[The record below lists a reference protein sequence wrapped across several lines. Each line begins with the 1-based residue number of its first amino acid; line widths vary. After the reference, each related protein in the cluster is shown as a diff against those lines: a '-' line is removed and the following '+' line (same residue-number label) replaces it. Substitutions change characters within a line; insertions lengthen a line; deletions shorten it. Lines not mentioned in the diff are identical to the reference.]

1 MAAGLEGTRRIQR
14 QAIAGIVDSAAG
26 GDKAR
31 IVVLPD
37 VPTNDPRQD
46 QVVDQI
52 RVLARDFER
61 DTGIAA
67 PVGGTAPELTDF
79 ARVNSER
86 VPLLILAICL
96 VTYLAL
102 VPILRSVVLPA
113 IAVALNMLTVAA
125 SFGLLTLLFVGD
137 NPPMGGAG
145 ELDVVTVTGI
155 FVITF
160 ALSID
165 YQVFLLT
172 RMREE
177 YVRTQS
183 HEAAVE
189 FGISKTARV
198 VTGAA
203 AIMVAVFMAFALSS
217 FSLIQQ
223 LGIGLATAVLIDATV
238 VRLGLLP
245 SIMKLAGDRA
255 WWIPRWL
262 DERLPMLDTEGAV
275 FERDAGHVR
284 RSAGF

>member
-1 MAAGLEGTRRIQR
+1 
-14 QAIAGIVDSAAG
+14 
-26 GDKAR
+26 
-31 IVVLPD
+31 
-37 VPTNDPRQD
+37 
-46 QVVDQI
+46 
-52 RVLARDFER
+52 
-61 DTGIAA
+61 
-67 PVGGTAPELTDF
+67 
-79 ARVNSER
+79 
-86 VPLLILAICL
+86 
-96 VTYLAL
+96 
-102 VPILRSVVLPA
+102 
-113 IAVALNMLTVAA
+113 
-125 SFGLLTLLFVGD
+125 
-137 NPPMGGAG
+137 
-145 ELDVVTVTGI
+145 
-155 FVITF
+155 
-160 ALSID
+160 
-165 YQVFLLT
+165 
-172 RMREE
+172 MREE

-223 LGIGLATAVLIDATV
+223 LGIGLATAVMIDATV